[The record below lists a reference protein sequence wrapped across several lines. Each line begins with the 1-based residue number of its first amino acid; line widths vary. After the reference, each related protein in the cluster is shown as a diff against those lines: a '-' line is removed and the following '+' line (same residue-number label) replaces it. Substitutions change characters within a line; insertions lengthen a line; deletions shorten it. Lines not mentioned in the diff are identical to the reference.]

1 MDNDVKAKILD
12 AYLRS
17 FKGRKFAREIVKT
30 SEDIAA
36 DISPMVEIDIN
47 MLSEMMLARGYE
59 LTQTAAGVVGWVVY
73 NPQMLDNQLNP
84 PPSTNCVTQ

>member
-47 MLSEMMLARGYE
+47 MLSEMMLARGY
-59 LTQTAAGVVGWVVY
+59 AVVANGSGVVGWLV
-73 NPQMLDNQLNP
+73 NDFTITDKSSNDQ
-84 PPSTNCVTQ
+84 PSAQT

>member
-1 MDNDVKAKILD
+1 MESNVADKILD

-17 FKGRKFAREIVKT
+17 FTGRRFARQIVKT

-47 MLSEMMLARGYE
+47 VLSEMMLARGY
-59 LTQTAAGVVGWVVY
+59 AVVANDSGVVGWLVY
-73 NPQMLDNQLNP
+73 DFTITDKSSNDQ
-84 PPSTNCVTQ
+84 PSAQT

>member
-1 MDNDVKAKILD
+1 MESNVADKILD

-17 FKGRKFAREIVKT
+17 FAGRRFARQIVKT

-47 MLSEMMLARGYE
+47 VLSEMMLARGYAVV
-59 LTQTAAGVVGWVVY
+59 TTGTGTVGWDMC
-73 NPQMLDNQLNP
+73 NPQELAT
-84 PPSTNCVTQ
+84 TNDPQ

>member
-1 MDNDVKAKILD
+1 MDNDVKVKILD

-17 FKGRKFAREIVKT
+17 FMGRKFAREIVKT

-36 DISPMVEIDIN
+36 DIASMVEIDIN
-47 MLSEMMLARGYE
+47 VLSEMMLARGYE

-73 NPQMLDNQLNP
+73 SPQIPESQLLSAP
-84 PPSTNCVTQ
+84 EK